1 MDGLRGHSELRFAH
15 HISGEDFHP
24 IIFCQRCT
32 VTAFY
37 FKRGV
42 HTLNEAN
49 RTKEKIMSLQTIRVA
64 PGQAQT
70 VGSDRETHDD
80 LGYRG
85 ANRECEVTVPLPIRI
100 LHGFFVVGT
109 VTIIVMLM
117 LGL

>member
-1 MDGLRGHSELRFAH
+1 MYSNLFERG
-15 HISGEDFHP
+15 G
-24 IIFCQRCT
+24 CT
-32 VTAFY
+32 V
-37 FKRGV
+37 
-42 HTLNEAN
+42 NEEI
-49 RTKEKIMSLQTIRVA
+49 RTEKKIMSLQTIRVA

-70 VGSDRETHDD
+70 ACSERETHDD

-85 ANRECEVTVPLPIRI
+85 TNRGREVTYPVPLPFRV

>member
-1 MDGLRGHSELRFAH
+1 MYSNLFERG
-15 HISGEDFHP
+15 G
-24 IIFCQRCT
+24 CT
-32 VTAFY
+32 V
-37 FKRGV
+37 
-42 HTLNEAN
+42 NEEN
-49 RTKEKIMSLQTIRVA
+49 GTKKIIMSLQTYRVA
-64 PGQAQT
+64 PGQVET

-85 ANRECEVTVPLPIRI
+85 TNRGREVTYPVPLPFRV

>member
-1 MDGLRGHSELRFAH
+1 MTIRLEAVSNEVGTTDQQRSVF
-15 HISGEDFHP
+15 FT
-24 IIFCQRCT
+24 QRCT

-37 FKRGV
+37 FERGV
-42 HTLNEAN
+42 HTLFNEEN
-49 RTKEKIMSLQTIRVA
+49 RTKEKIMSLQAIRVA

-70 VGSDRETHDD
+70 VSSYRETHDD

-85 ANRECEVTVPLPIRI
+85 TDRGREVTYPVPLSFRV
-100 LHGFFVVGT
+100 LHGFFVGGT